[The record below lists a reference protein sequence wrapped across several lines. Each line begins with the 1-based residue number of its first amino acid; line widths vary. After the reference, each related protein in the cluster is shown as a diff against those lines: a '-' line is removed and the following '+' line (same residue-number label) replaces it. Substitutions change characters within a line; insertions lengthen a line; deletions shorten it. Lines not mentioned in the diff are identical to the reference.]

1 MVQGTIN
8 PATEGIAQCCI
19 SASFIVVRMEFIHVD
34 AFFLVVNGT
43 FIFNT
48 TGNVTVNARMVFSD
62 SLISQNVGHIFCVEG
77 GLLKLIKIYPPP
89 RVQTDNPLY
98 TLDHPAG
105 RSARRH

>member
-34 AFFLVVNGT
+34 AFFCGEWN
-43 FIFNT
+43 IYFNT

-77 GLLKLIKIYPPP
+77 GC
-89 RVQTDNPLY
+89 
-98 TLDHPAG
+98 
-105 RSARRH
+105 